1 MPVSLF
7 TGIVVMLGLFIYSF
21 MTKDIMINQLFLAL
35 SVFAGANNF
44 RIISKNNPT
53 NVNEL

>member
-1 MPVSLF
+1 MTVSLF
-7 TGIVVMLGLFIYSF
+7 SGMVVMLGLFIYSF
-21 MTKDIMINQLFLAL
+21 VTKDVLTNQLCLAL

-53 NVNEL
+53 NGNEF